1 MDQQRIECYRGLC
14 RLGLSAPDATRLEA
28 HLAGS
33 AVKKGLLAGR
43 VPVWTYST
51 GTTLFETDGPE
62 THVKAFLDAYSDS
75 FERLCSILAIPAL
88 KTSLLAAD
96 DICTEYA
103 SLEDHVVEPHT
114 EYGAWQ
120 DRHLDQLK
128 RSVAILEAGSGD
140 EAAFIA
146 CPKCR
151 SNAVDTEQK
160 QTRSADEPMTV
171 FCKCRKC
178 GKRFTMN

>member
-1 MDQQRIECYRGLC
+1 MEAYRGLC
-14 RLGLSAPDATRLEA
+14 LLGLSAPSATRLEA
-28 HLAGS
+28 AIASG
-33 AVKKGLLAGR
+33 AVQKGLLAGQ
-43 VPVWTYST
+43 VPIWTFST
-51 GTTLFETDGPE
+51 GATLFETDGPE
-62 THVKAFLDAYSDS
+62 THLKYFLDAYSDGI
-75 FERLCSILAIPAL
+75 ERLKAVLGIPAL
-88 KTSLLAAD
+88 RTRLLAAD
-96 DICTEYA
+96 GIAAEYA
-103 SLEDHVVEPHT
+103 ALEDHIVEPHT

-120 DRHLDQLK
+120 ERYLDQLR
-128 RSVAILEAGSGD
+128 RSVAILESADGDAAGT
-140 EAAFIA
+140 FIA

>member
-1 MDQQRIECYRGLC
+1 
-14 RLGLSAPDATRLEA
+14 
-28 HLAGS
+28 
-33 AVKKGLLAGR
+33 

-62 THVKAFLDAYSDS
+62 THLKAFLDAYSDA

-88 KTSLLAAD
+88 KASLLAAD
-96 DICTEYA
+96 DICTTYA

-128 RSVAILEAGSGD
+128 RSVAILEAASGD
-140 EAAFIA
+140 EAAGIFIA

-160 QTRSADEPMTV
+160 QTRSADEPMTI
-171 FCKCRKC
+171 FITCLNC
-178 GKRFTMN
+178 GKKWRQ